1 MALTAD
7 ELGPPL
13 SDAAIVE
20 KIVYAVME
28 QKLSAGAKLPEA
40 ALCDAFDCSRSQIR
54 RILVVLADR
63 GVVTLQADRFAARP
77 GPPRPPPART
87 MARSSPSDL
96 LVARRVSPAR
106 SIRREGARIIRQVLT
121 ADEGGVLNPGL

>member
-13 SDAAIVE
+13 SDSAIVE
-20 KIVYAVME
+20 KIVAAVME

-54 RILVVLADR
+54 RFLVVLAER
-63 GVVTLQADRFAARP
+63 GVVTLHANRGAYVALTR
-77 GPPRPPPART
+77 GRRT
-87 MARSSPSDL
+87 RCSRRGARSSVRSRSPPRRASKRRRTPSSAPSC
-96 LVARRVSPAR
+96 ARAGPQRP
-106 SIRREGARIIRQVLT
+106 
-121 ADEGGVLNPGL
+121 